1 LVAYSGVVRSHHWHS
16 TYLSW
21 THGLS
26 AVRGLPHVMVLV
38 ALYFAISG
46 TPSQPQAASDGD
58 AKAQAEMRAGKAETE
73 LAAVKQQ
80 VGNLA

>member
-1 LVAYSGVVRSHHWHS
+1 
-16 TYLSW
+16 
-21 THGLS
+21 
-26 AVRGLPHVMVLV
+26 MVLV